1 MAGHSKW
8 HQIRHKK
15 AANDNKK
22 GKVLTKHAKLLSVVG
37 RSDPNP
43 ENNAALRNAIAN
55 AKADSVPNDNIN
67 RILKKLSGQ
76 GKDAIIYSEYVY
88 EGFGPEGIPILATAL
103 TENNNRTFH
112 EVRTAFEKNGGRLGV
127 SGAVMFQYDHLGVF
141 ILENNQKT
149 EEDMMELCMEIDAKD
164 FSYDRDET
172 EIICDFSNIGS
183 IRDKL
188 QEQDIEIKKSEIQ
201 YRCKDPQILSDS
213 ELLQKIEDFIDK
225 IDEVDDV
232 SDVFPGYLPA

>member
-76 GKDAIIYSEYVY
+76 GKDAVIYNEYVY

-127 SGAVMFQYDHLGVF
+127 SGAIMFQYDHMGVF
-141 ILENNQKT
+141 ILEN
-149 EEDMMELCMEIDAKD
+149 EGRIEDEMIELCMEVAAKD
-164 FSYDRDET
+164 FSYWEEET
-172 EIICDFSNIGS
+172 EITCYFADIGAV
-183 IRDKL
+183 RDKF
-188 QEQDIEIKKSEIQ
+188 QDLGMNIKKSEIQ
-201 YRCKDPQILSDS
+201 YRCKDPKTVSDP
-213 ELLQKIEDFIDK
+213 ELLQKLEDFIDK
-225 IDEVDDV
+225 IDEVEDI

>member
-15 AANDNKK
+15 AINDNKK
-22 GKVLTKHAKLLSVVG
+22 GKILTKHAKLLSVVG

-67 RILKKLSGQ
+67 RILKKLLGQ
-76 GKDAIIYSEYVY
+76 GKDAVIYSEYIY

-127 SGAVMFQYDHLGVF
+127 SGSIMFQYDHIGVF
-141 ILENNQKT
+141 ILENNGKN
-149 EEDMMELCMEIDAKD
+149 ENEMMEICVEIGAKD
-164 FSYDRDET
+164 MNYGENET
-172 EIICDFSNIGS
+172 EIICDFPEIG
-183 IRDKL
+183 ILRENL
-188 QEQDIEIKKSEIQ
+188 QNLGVEIKKSEIQ
-201 YRCKDPQILSDS
+201 YRCKDPRIISDPD
-213 ELLQKIEDFIDK
+213 LLQKLEDFIDK

-232 SDVFPGYLPA
+232 SDVFPGYLPS